1 MLFYH
6 FARKITYYNPNPH
19 WFGTQKYAYCK
30 YLRKKPYLCNM
41 TRGRFAPS
49 PTGRM
54 HLGNVFC
61 ALLSWLSAKSKG
73 GEWVLRIEDLD
84 PQRSKRDY
92 ALQLMDDLQWLGLP
106 WDGEPVWQSQ
116 RGDIYEEYLQRLT
129 DMGLTY
135 PCYCTRADIMATQ
148 APHETDGRV
157 VYKGTCRPKYT
168 DAARSVPTSSEED
181 NSFDVQR
188 PPLTPQTV
196 PLRQGDERSGG
207 GGLQPA
213 HPSPLTSH
221 LSPLPATTRLIV
233 PDCTIPFTD
242 GHYDKH
248 DINLA
253 EHCGDYIIRRKDGAW
268 AYQLAVVVDDALMGV
283 TEIVRGRDLL
293 LSSPQQI
300 HLRNLLFQST
310 DDREQRTDGLL
321 KRKTITDAARSVPTA
336 TLLNVYNS
344 PSETGG
350 VPQSGEGVDNPLN
363 VNTPTIMTDAARSV
377 PTTTSLNVYNSPSET
392 GGVPQS
398 GEGVDSSLNV
408 YSSTII
414 ADTACRVP
422 TATSLN
428 VYPST
433 LTPHPSPLTVDFFH
447 HPLLCNAEGQ
457 RLCKRDKSMD
467 LGYLRGTGIT
477 PQEIIGKLA
486 YLAGL
491 TDTTTP
497 ITPSE
502 LLPLFSWDK
511 VPTEDIILN
520 PNPCTDY
527 SPTPKYRN

>member
-1 MLFYH
+1 
-6 FARKITYYNPNPH
+6 
-19 WFGTQKYAYCK
+19 
-30 YLRKKPYLCNM
+30 M

-84 PQRSKRDY
+84 PQRSKKDY
-92 ALQLMDDLQWLGLP
+92 ALQLMDDLQWLDLP

-116 RGDIYEEYLQRLT
+116 RGHIYEEYLHRLQE
-129 DMGLTY
+129 MGLTY

-157 VYKGTCRPKYT
+157 VYKGTCRP
-168 DAARSVPTSSEED
+168 
-181 NSFDVQR
+181 N
-188 PPLTPQTV
+188 TPSPSTAQTV

-213 HPSPLTSH
+213 HSSPLTVNC
-221 LSPLPATTRLIV
+221 SPLTATTRLIV

-242 GHYDKH
+242 GHYGKH

-310 DDREQRTDGLL
+310 DDRVQSTENRVQSTEYRVQMTDDLL
-321 KRKTITDAARSVPTA
+321 KQETD
-336 TLLNVYNS
+336 
-344 PSETGG
+344 
-350 VPQSGEGVDNPLN
+350 
-363 VNTPTIMTDAARSV
+363 
-377 PTTTSLNVYNSPSET
+377 SLN
-392 GGVPQS
+392 
-398 GEGVDSSLNV
+398 
-408 YSSTII
+408 
-414 ADTACRVP
+414 
-422 TATSLN
+422 ATSLTHQT
-428 VYPST
+428 VPLRQGDERSGGGG
-433 LTPHPSPLTVDFFH
+433 LTAHRSPLTVDFFH

-502 LLPLFSWDK
+502 LLPLFSWKK
-511 VPTEDIILN
+511 VPTEDIIL
-520 PNPCTDY
+520 
-527 SPTPKYRN
+527 K